1 MKKLKIISFC
11 VFFIFIGGG
20 FFLNKKMAIEHRK
33 YKLISKEGKFEIR
46 FYPPAIIATT
56 TLKSSRYS
64 EAASPGFRKLAG
76 YIFGSNQENKK
87 IAMTSPVELKM
98 NQENMEMSFTMPS
111 EQNLNELPKP
121 NDPGI
126 RINKTIEE
134 YTASIEF
141 GGYASD
147 DKITKHTEELKN
159 ILIKKKIIANGSFR
173 FLGYNSP
180 FKLLGRK
187 NEIIVPIVFTP
198 NLAEN

>member
-1 MKKLKIISFC
+1 MKKLKVISIS
-11 VFFIFIGGG
+11 VFFVLIGSG
-20 FFLNKKMAIEHRK
+20 FYLNKKMALEHKK

-56 TLKSSRYS
+56 TLNSSKYS
-64 EAASPGFRKLAG
+64 EAANPGFRKLAG
-76 YIFGSNQENKK
+76 YIFGSNKENKK

-111 EQNLNELPKP
+111 DQNINELPKP
-121 NDPGI
+121 NDPSI
-126 RINKTIEE
+126 QINKTNEE

-147 DKITKHTEELKN
+147 EKITKFTEELKKF
-159 ILIKKKIIANGSFR
+159 LLTKKITANGNFR